1 MLPFDGNCGE
11 ELPGV
16 GATAFMEIILLKLRN
31 RLRSIVDTL
40 IGRSMNGGCGGGVGE
55 GSARAENEFVAQHV
69 MMEREGR
76 AHNSMV
82 AIEALHGRIKAREA
96 QA

>member
-1 MLPFDGNCGE
+1 MLPFDSNCGE
-11 ELPGV
+11 ELPRV
-16 GATAFMEIILLKLRN
+16 GATVFMVIILLKLRN
-31 RLRSIVDTL
+31 RLSSIFDIL
-40 IGRSMNGGCGGGVGE
+40 IGGSLNGAGGGVGE
-55 GSARAENEFVAQHV
+55 GSARAENEFVSQHV

-76 AHNSMV
+76 AHNAIV

>member
-1 MLPFDGNCGE
+1 
-11 ELPGV
+11 
-16 GATAFMEIILLKLRN
+16 
-31 RLRSIVDTL
+31 
-40 IGRSMNGGCGGGVGE
+40 MNGGCGGGVGE

-69 MMEREGR
+69 MMERQGR
-76 AHNSMV
+76 AHSAMV